1 MSRTLEPRTEIPDQ
15 WRWRTRDIVVTAV
28 IGVAFGV
35 VFFTF
40 QAVWSALASLGP
52 LQNVFYGVWLLPA
65 VLAPLI
71 VRKPGAALFAEL
83 VAAGLSMM
91 MGSIWSLDVLLSGFL
106 QGAAAEIVFAVT
118 RYRSWSW
125 PVLAVASLASA
136 GAAFVHDWL
145 IYYAAFSLDV
155 VLLIGLFMAVSAV
168 TLMPLAATLL
178 ARALRQAGVLEGF
191 PA

>member
-1 MSRTLEPRTEIPDQ
+1 MTRTFEGRTATADQ

-35 VFFTF
+35 VFFMF
-40 QAVWSALASLGP
+40 QAVWGALAGLGP

-106 QGAAAEIVFAVT
+106 QGGAAEIVFAVT

-136 GAAFVHDWL
+136 LAAFVHDWL

-168 TLMPLAATLL
+168 ILMPLAATLL
-178 ARALRQAGVLEGF
+178 ARALREAGVLEGF